1 MWLNATLMHK
11 GDVRD
16 IVAMGGILWPW
27 DLPMGVRLHRENDCS
42 IGMRN
47 LKINTLT
54 CTLT

>member
-16 IVAMGGILWPW
+16 IVAMGVW
-27 DLPMGVRLHRENDCS
+27 LHRENDCS

-54 CTLT
+54 CK